1 MPAAGDLARIAALGL
16 LYFGL
21 FPVLFNA
28 SLFYTSAARGALA
41 LSTLPLLTML
51 VAAALQVEPLTPA
64 KSLGVA
70 IAMLG
75 VAVALATNMTAAPP
89 LALRGDLLMI
99 AAALCMACFNVWS
112 RPYLKRFGA
121 MTFTAIAMTI
131 GAAALAGLSW
141 ARGGF
146 HAVEAFGA
154 VQWSGVA
161 FLGVFGGAI
170 TFLLWSFALSHT
182 TPTRVAISVTV
193 NPIMAALFGKAVLAE
208 PIAINLV
215 LGLAL
220 VAVGIALAARSRLP
234 PP

>member
-1 MPAAGDLARIAALGL
+1 M
-16 LYFGL
+16 
-21 FPVLFNA
+21 
-28 SLFYTSAARGALA
+28 
-41 LSTLPLLTML
+41 
-51 VAAALQVEPLTPA
+51 
-64 KSLGVA
+64 
-70 IAMLG
+70 
-75 VAVALATNMTAAPP
+75 
-89 LALRGDLLMI
+89 LLMV

-121 MTFTAIAMTI
+121 MTFTALAMTI

-208 PIAINLV
+208 PIAINLIA
-215 LGLAL
+215 GLML
-220 VAVGIALAARSRLP
+220 VAMGIALATRRNLPLRLRRAGSARLIRLRH
-234 PP
+234 